1 VVWRLNSEGVVMGK
15 KILFLIVLALIVYGI
30 WSMVN
35 MLGVKIRYSKIV
47 DSTKSIVK
55 YTSNDTDEKIR
66 RKLKDRATDAGLT
79 LTDEDIEITR
89 FDANDI
95 TIHISYPDSA
105 VLPLSLKTFNYDQEI
120 EVSKGDV
127 EE

>member
-1 VVWRLNSEGVVMGK
+1 MGK

-66 RKLKDRATDAGLT
+66 RKLKDRGEDAGLT